1 MTSSEQHIPTPRS
14 DADRARRRRTAL
26 AIGAGG
32 LVLGIGAAVTL
43 AAWTSTENAQADF
56 EAGRFTIEG
65 SADNTLFTENPNTP
79 GLEISFDAQGAQL
92 SPGTTTYA
100 PYAVRLSAD
109 SSYAAAVTLTDS
121 TGTGTAASSL
131 SYSIVQT
138 DTFGCTADTTGTTL
152 ASNQPAT
159 STPGTAMFDLDAA
172 GQTAFLCM
180 QVTAGQDITQG
191 STGSIAWA
199 LTGASTDA
207 LG

>member
-1 MTSSEQHIPTPRS
+1 MTTTEQHIPTPPAY
-14 DADRARRRRTAL
+14 ADRARRRRTAL

-43 AAWTSTENAQADF
+43 AAWTSTHNSQADF

-65 SADNTLFTENPNTP
+65 SADNILFTENPDTP
-79 GLEISFDAQGAQL
+79 GLEISFDAQHARL

-109 SSYAAAVTLTDS
+109 SDYAAAVTLTDS

-131 SYSIVQT
+131 TYTIVQT
-138 DTFGCTADTTGTTL
+138 DTFGCTADTTGTPL
-152 ASNQPAT
+152 VSDQPAT
-159 STPGTAMFDLDAA
+159 STPGAAMFDLDAA

-180 QVTAGQDITQG
+180 QVTAGQDIPQA
-191 STGSIAWA
+191 STGTIAWT
-199 LTGASTDA
+199 LTGASTDI